1 MIEYRS
7 IIRLQCKIPSVNCAY
22 KPAQNGRRAW
32 LYLDPEV
39 SDFKTQVTELVQMT
53 DISSFKKFKDQDVRL
68 KLFLVFYIS
77 TSHFWSRDTSNMI
90 KITEDAIVEA
100 TGIDD
105 RFTTL
110 VSACK
115 VPSPSNKEAIGIRL
129 RAYTNEDYNGEPIS

>member
-7 IIRLQCKIPSVNCAY
+7 VIRLQCKIPSVNCAY
-22 KPAQNGRRAW
+22 KPAHNGRRAW

-39 SDFKTQVTELVQMT
+39 GDFKTQVTELVQMT
-53 DISSFKKFKDQDVRL
+53 DIKALKALKDQDVRL

-77 TSHFWSRDTSNMI
+77 KSHFWSRDTSNMI
-90 KITEDAIVEA
+90 KVTEDAIVDA
-100 TGIDD
+100 IGIDD

-115 VPSPSNKEAIGIRL
+115 VQSPSNLEAIGIRL
-129 RAYTNEDYNGEPIS
+129 RAYTDEDKNGELNT